1 MKEREEPRR
10 DLLLVLLIVPLGIL
24 CMFLT
29 GQQAIKLVPSWT
41 LVADMGSNLDP
52 DADFAAQT
60 NPELMEPVSSNI
72 LTQPVWGDL
81 FLTPNAI
88 IPTRIIPTR
97 IIPTKVPTLQT
108 QPTIIIPTDNPTPV
122 PPPTA
127 IVLPPPPPPPPPT
140 SPPPP
145 PPPPPPTSVPSAN
158 PGITKNDGSAGYT
171 PGAGIKYTLL
181 VTNAGPDVATGFN
194 ITDSVPASITG
205 LVITCTPSDAV
216 NDSCGANST
225 SGQNVAFNGASLS
238 AGETITITIQGV
250 VNSGT
255 TGDLSNT
262 ANLVIPGGASFN
274 DSDTTN
280 NSAIDTNTQS
290 AGPNFGPPDGGYF
303 IPGDGVPV
311 TYILPTPITA
321 DGNTTTPDFVY
332 FEYMLL
338 PADEVLMDWVQ
349 VEISA
354 DGSTWFTV
362 FFWGDGVSDANT
374 NVAGIGPEDDNYSFN
389 PASTFLYASPSAP
402 TIYSGVTIDI
412 DAITGS
418 PAGTTYSWIRIT
430 APDIPPGSGNYGSAD
445 GLTLD
450 SIQPYYP

>member
-1 MKEREEPRR
+1 MTERKEREEPRR
-10 DLLLVLLIVPLGIL
+10 DLLLILLIVPLGVL

-41 LVADMGSNLDP
+41 LVADMGSSLDP
-52 DADFAAQT
+52 DVDFAAKT
-60 NPELMEPVSSNI
+60 NPELMEPVNPNI

-88 IPTRIIPTR
+88 IPTRII
-97 IIPTKVPTLQT
+97 IIPTKVPTLQP
-108 QPTIIIPTDNPTPV
+108 QPTTIIPTDNPTPV

-127 IVLPPPPPPPPPT
+127 IVLPPPPPPT

-145 PPPPPPTSVPSAN
+145 PPPPPPPVPSADL
-158 PGITKNDGSAGYT
+158 GITKDDGNGVYT
-171 PGAGIKYTLL
+171 PGAGIRYTLL
-181 VTNAGPDVATGFN
+181 VNNAGPDAADGFN
-194 ITDSVPASITG
+194 ITDSVPAAITG
-205 LVITCTPSDAV
+205 LAITCTPSDAV
-216 NDSCGANST
+216 NDSCGANNT

-238 AGETITITIQGV
+238 VGETITVTIQGV
-250 VNSGT
+250 VDPGT

-262 ANLVIPGGASFN
+262 TNLVIPGGAGFN

-303 IPGDGVPV
+303 SPGDGVPV
-311 TYILPTPITA
+311 TYLLPTPITA
-321 DGNTTTPDFVY
+321 DGNDTTYDFVY
-332 FEYMLL
+332 FEYMFA
-338 PADEVLMDWVQ
+338 PDQVLMDWVQ
-349 VEISA
+349 VEIST
-354 DGSTWFTV
+354 DGFTWFTV
-362 FFWGDGVSDANT
+362 FFWGDGIPDTNT
-374 NVAGIGPEDDNYSFN
+374 NVDTNNPAVPPPEIDNYAFN
-389 PASTFLYASPSAP
+389 PASAILYASPSAP

-418 PAGTTYSWIRIT
+418 PAGTTYPWIRIT
-430 APDIPPGSGNYGSAD
+430 APEIPPGSGDYGDGD